1 MPLYYAADALNSIM
15 YKGLGFKAIYI
26 DLLVLLLFAFI
37 FYILNFISLRRSR
50 SI

>member
-26 DLLVLLLFAFI
+26 VLLVFLLFAFI
-37 FYILNFISLRRSR
+37 FYILNFISLRRS
-50 SI
+50 I